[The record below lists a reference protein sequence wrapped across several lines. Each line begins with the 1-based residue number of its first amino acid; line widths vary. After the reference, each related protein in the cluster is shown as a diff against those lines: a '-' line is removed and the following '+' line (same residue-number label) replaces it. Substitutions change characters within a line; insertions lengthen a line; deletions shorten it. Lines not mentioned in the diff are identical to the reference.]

1 MNKKNGSF
9 EETPLT
15 GRTLTR
21 RESMASVALAVGSLA
36 LGTKSAFAEPG
47 DGITHSAEA
56 IHQEPIFAAV
66 PKRVYDALTDAKQ
79 FQQVQLLSGAMKALD
94 LTSKPAE
101 VSLELGGPIKLFGGY
116 ISGRQLELEPG
127 KRIVQAWRSASWP
140 AHDYSIAKFDLVAE
154 GTGTRIVFDHTGFPV
169 GEAEHLAAGWKS
181 NYWDAMTQYLK

>member
-1 MNKKNGSF
+1 MKTKSL
-9 EETPLT
+9 EEMPLS

-21 RESMASVALAVGSLA
+21 RQTMASVALAVGGLA
-36 LGTKSAFAEPG
+36 LGTKSAFAAPD
-47 DGITHSAEA
+47 DGISHSAEA
-56 IHQEPIFAAV
+56 IHQEPVFAAS
-66 PKRVYDALTDAKQ
+66 PKRVYDALTDPKQ

-101 VSLELGGPIKLFGGY
+101 ISLELGGPIKLFGGY

-140 AHDYSIAKFDLVAE
+140 AHAYSIAKFDLIAE
-154 GTGTRIVFDHTGFPV
+154 GTGTKIVFDHTGFPV

-181 NYWDAMTQYLK
+181 NYWDAMAKYLK